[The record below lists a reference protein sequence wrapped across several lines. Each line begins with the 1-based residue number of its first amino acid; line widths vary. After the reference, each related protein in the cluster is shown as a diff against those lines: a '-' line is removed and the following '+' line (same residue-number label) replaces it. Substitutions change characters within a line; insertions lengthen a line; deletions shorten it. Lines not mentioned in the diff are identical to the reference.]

1 MLLQVHIVS
10 FDADQRISS
19 VRLYWDQGSL
29 LKQVD
34 VIGSRG
40 RSWPIRDGKEQARLI
55 TPITGSPESSAAP
68 SRRSTQSMAADEV
81 VTSAR
86 SHASSLTSQR
96 GEPRT
101 FSLFQSAV
109 PSEDEPTGPNG
120 GPVISPRASAKPPAR
135 GLEDILTGTE
145 EEPVQVSEFRPPS
158 SPRKQVNGGAPK
170 AGAGTHFHPIR
181 LFDEND
187 APPSFKSPEK
197 LKTDPRKYKH
207 FEFGSGEDAQSGP
220 SHTTKSKHTS
230 QWDFADFVTP
240 EKPRTMAK
248 IRTQDT
254 RNFGWSDDEVWA
266 LNFPSI
272 SRDISTY
279 PSKQEKS
286 PVHRQI
292 VHHPRPD
299 AETHFEFVDDGT
311 PMTQKTRPTSKGRQ
325 HNDGL
330 GLYRENVL
338 DPEGAADEKKEGA
351 ATKKPLATIVN
362 VNVDSR
368 HRDFDSQFE
377 MTDQSPSVSRV
388 ATNDENGGA
397 SGVKKLDENKAK
409 VLKTMSASWQLCD
422 DSSDAVDAK
431 KENIPASG
439 GGKTDKGIKTTGN
452 GMGGRRDNE
461 RHWGFGDEDEDVKEE
476 TTKKTAS
483 GGQSQ
488 GTEVKSFWDF

>member
-1 MLLQVHIVS
+1 VS
-10 FDADQRISS
+10 FDSDQRISS
-19 VRLYWDQGSL
+19 VRLHWDQASL

-34 VIGSRG
+34 VIGARG
-40 RSWPIRDGKEQARLI
+40 RGWPIRDGKEQARLI
-55 TPITGSPESSAAP
+55 SPIAGTPESSAVP

-101 FSLFQSAV
+101 FSLFHSAA
-109 PSEDEPTGPNG
+109 PNEEEPTGSNG

-145 EEPVQVSEFRPPS
+145 EEPPQVTEFQPP
-158 SPRKQVNGGAPK
+158 SPRKQINGGAPK

-181 LFDEND
+181 LFDDND
-187 APPSFKSPEK
+187 PPPSFKSPEK

-207 FEFGSGEDAQSGP
+207 FEFGSGEDAQAQASP
-220 SHTTKSKHTS
+220 SHTNKSKHAS
-230 QWDFADFVTP
+230 QWDFTDFVTP
-240 EKPRTMAK
+240 EKPRTTSK
-248 IRTQDT
+248 IRTQDA

-266 LNFPSI
+266 LNFLSLQRTI
-272 SRDISTY
+272 LTY
-279 PSKQEKS
+279 RLKQEKS

-311 PMTQKTRPTSKGRQ
+311 PATQKTRPTSKGRQ

-338 DPEGAADEKKEGA
+338 DPEGAADEKKGGA
-351 ATKKPLATIVN
+351 AAKKPLATVVN

-388 ATNDENGGA
+388 ATSDKNVGA
-397 SGVKKLDENKAK
+397 GGVKKLDENKAK
-409 VLKTMSASWQLCD
+409 VLETMSASWQLCD
-422 DSSDAVDAK
+422 DSVDVDDDDAK
-431 KENIPASG
+431 KETIPASG
-439 GGKTDKGIKTTGN
+439 VGKVEKAIKTAGN
-452 GMGGRRDNE
+452 GKGGRRDNE
-461 RHWGFGDEDEDVKEE
+461 RHWGFGDEDADVKEE
-476 TTKKTAS
+476 TTKKTAP

-488 GTEVKSFWDF
+488 GAEAKSFWDF

>member
-1 MLLQVHIVS
+1 VS
-10 FDADQRISS
+10 FDADQRISC
-19 VRLYWDQGSL
+19 VRLHWDQGSL

-40 RSWPIRDGKEQARLI
+40 RGWPIRDGKEQARMI
-55 TPITGSPESSAAP
+55 TPIAGTPESSAAP
-68 SRRSTQSMAADEV
+68 SRRSTQSMTADEV
-81 VTSAR
+81 VASAR

-101 FSLFQSAV
+101 FSLFQSAA
-109 PSEDEPTGPNG
+109 PSEEEPAASNG
-120 GPVISPRASAKPPAR
+120 GPVVSPRASAKPPTR
-135 GLEDILTGTE
+135 GLEDILAGTE
-145 EEPVQVSEFRPPS
+145 EEPVQVSEFRPPP
-158 SPRKQVNGGAPK
+158 SPRKQANGGAPK

-181 LFDEND
+181 LFGEND
-187 APPSFKSPEK
+187 APTSVKSPEK
-197 LKTDPRKYKH
+197 LKADPRKYKH
-207 FEFGSGEDAQSGP
+207 FEFGSDDAQAQASP
-220 SHTTKSKHTS
+220 SHTTRAKHAS
-230 QWDFADFVTP
+230 QWDFSDFVTP
-240 EKPRTMAK
+240 EKPRATMK
-248 IRTQDT
+248 IRTQDA

-266 LNFPSI
+266 LNFPSYPHA
-272 SRDISTY
+272 SWTY
-279 PSKQEKS
+279 RSKQEKS

-311 PMTQKTRPTSKGRQ
+311 PATQKQRPTSKGRL

-338 DPEGAADEKKEGA
+338 DPEGAADERKEGA
-351 ATKKPLATIVN
+351 AAKKPLTTIVN
-362 VNVDSR
+362 VNADSR

-388 ATNDENGGA
+388 STIDETSGA
-397 SGVKKLDENKAK
+397 GGVKKLDKNKAK

-422 DSSDAVDAK
+422 DSPDAVDAK
-431 KENIPASG
+431 KENIPASEVD
-439 GGKTDKGIKTTGN
+439 KVEKGIKTAGN

-461 RHWGFGDEDEDVKEE
+461 RHWGFGDEDDDAKEE
-476 TTKKTAS
+476 TTKKTAPS
-483 GGQSQ
+483 GQSQ

>member
-1 MLLQVHIVS
+1 MS
-10 FDADQRISS
+10 FDPDQRISS
-19 VRLYWDQGSL
+19 IRLHWDQGSL

-40 RSWPIRDGKEQARLI
+40 RGWPIRDGKEQARLI
-55 TPITGSPESSAAP
+55 TPIAGSPESSVAP
-68 SRRSTQSMAADEV
+68 SRRSTLSMAADEV

-101 FSLFQSAV
+101 FSLFQTSI
-109 PSEDEPTGPNG
+109 PSEDEPAASNG

-135 GLEDILTGTE
+135 GLEDILAGTE
-145 EEPVQVSEFRPPS
+145 EEPAQVSEFQPP
-158 SPRKQVNGGAPK
+158 SPRKQANGGAPK

-207 FEFGSGEDAQSGP
+207 FEFGSGEDAQAQPSS

-240 EKPRTMAK
+240 EKPRTTTK
-248 IRTQDT
+248 IRTQDP

-266 LNFPSI
+266 LNFPSFPPTT
-272 SRDISTY
+272 STY
-279 PSKQEKS
+279 RSMQEKS
-286 PVHRQI
+286 PVHRQV
-292 VHHPRPD
+292 VHQPRPD

-311 PMTQKTRPTSKGRQ
+311 PVAQKTRPTSKGRQ

-351 ATKKPLATIVN
+351 AAAKKPLATIVN
-362 VNVDSR
+362 VNADSR

-388 ATNDENGGA
+388 ATKDENDGGA
-397 SGVKKLDENKAK
+397 GRVKKLDENKAK

-422 DSSDAVDAK
+422 DSPEAADAK

-439 GGKTDKGIKTTGN
+439 VGKAEKGIKTAGN
-452 GMGGRRDNE
+452 GMGGRRNNE

-476 TTKKTAS
+476 TTKTTKKTAP